1 MNITYTAIVST
12 AVLFLLFTSSVSMAD
27 AIDKT
32 AMDMP
37 AMDDSMAMMMKLEP
51 MMVNINTATSEEM
64 FEALKG
70 VGPMIAGA
78 IIKHR
83 EANGRFFIN
92 HKMAGL
98 TGTNGLAILLN
109 YTSTHEDLGKLG

>member
-1 MNITYTAIVST
+1 MNITYKTIVST

-27 AIDKT
+27 AMDKP

-64 FEALKG
+64 SEALKG

-83 EANGRFFIN
+83 EANGPFASAEDIMMVKGVGDVTFQANIE
-92 HKMAGL
+92 
-98 TGTNGLAILLN
+98 AIVV
-109 YTSTHEDLGKLG
+109 E

>member
-1 MNITYTAIVST
+1 MNITYKTIVST

-27 AIDKT
+27 AMDKP

-64 FEALKG
+64 SEALKG

-83 EANGRFFIN
+83 EANGPFASAEDIMMVKGVGDVTFQAN
-92 HKMAGL
+92 KE
-98 TGTNGLAILLN
+98 AIVV
-109 YTSTHEDLGKLG
+109 E

>member
-1 MNITYTAIVST
+1 MNITYKTIVST

-27 AIDKT
+27 AMDKP

-64 FEALKG
+64 SEALKG

-83 EANGRFFIN
+83 EANGPFASAEDIMMVKGVGYVAFQAN
-92 HKMAGL
+92 KE
-98 TGTNGLAILLN
+98 AIVV
-109 YTSTHEDLGKLG
+109 E

>member
-1 MNITYTAIVST
+1 MDITYKTIVST
-12 AVLFLLFTSSVSMAD
+12 AVLFLLFTLSVSMAD
-27 AIDKT
+27 AMVKP

-37 AMDDSMAMMMKLEP
+37 AVDDSMAMMMKLEP

-64 FEALKG
+64 SEALKG

-83 EANGRFFIN
+83 EANGPFASAEDIMMVKGVREVTFQAN
-92 HKMAGL
+92 KE
-98 TGTNGLAILLN
+98 AIVV
-109 YTSTHEDLGKLG
+109 E

>member
-1 MNITYTAIVST
+1 MNITYKTIVST

-27 AIDKT
+27 AMDKP

-51 MMVNINTATSEEM
+51 MMVNIYTATSEEM
-64 FEALKG
+64 SEALKG

-83 EANGRFFIN
+83 EANGPFASAEDIMMVKGVGDVTFQAN
-92 HKMAGL
+92 KE
-98 TGTNGLAILLN
+98 AIVV
-109 YTSTHEDLGKLG
+109 E

>member
-1 MNITYTAIVST
+1 MNITYKTIVST
-12 AVLFLLFTSSVSMAD
+12 AVLFLMFTSSVSMAD
-27 AIDKT
+27 AMDKP

-64 FEALKG
+64 SEALKG

-83 EANGRFFIN
+83 EANGPFASAEDIMMVKGVGDVTFQAN
-92 HKMAGL
+92 KE
-98 TGTNGLAILLN
+98 AIVV
-109 YTSTHEDLGKLG
+109 E

>member
-1 MNITYTAIVST
+1 MNITYKTIVST

-27 AIDKT
+27 AMDKP

-51 MMVNINTATSEEM
+51 
-64 FEALKG
+64 FFYK
-70 VGPMIAGA
+70 PQ
-78 IIKHR
+78 
-83 EANGRFFIN
+83 NGS
-92 HKMAGL
+92 H

-109 YTSTHEDLGKLG
+109 YAFTHKDLGKLG

>member
-1 MNITYTAIVST
+1 MNITYKTIVST

-27 AIDKT
+27 AMDKPAT
-32 AMDMP
+32 DMP

-64 FEALKG
+64 SEALKG

-83 EANGRFFIN
+83 EANGPFASAEDIMMVKGVGDVTFQAN
-92 HKMAGL
+92 KE
-98 TGTNGLAILLN
+98 AIVV
-109 YTSTHEDLGKLG
+109 E

>member
-1 MNITYTAIVST
+1 MNITYKTIVST

-27 AIDKT
+27 AMDKPAMDKP

-64 FEALKG
+64 SEALKG

-83 EANGRFFIN
+83 EANGPFASAEDIMMV
-92 HKMAGL
+92 KGL
-98 TGTNGLAILLN
+98 GDVTFQANKEAIVV
-109 YTSTHEDLGKLG
+109 E

>member
-1 MNITYTAIVST
+1 MNITYKTIVST

-27 AIDKT
+27 AMDKP

-51 MMVNINTATSEEM
+51 MMVNINTAISEEM
-64 FEALKG
+64 SEALKG

-83 EANGRFFIN
+83 EANGPFASAEDIMMVKGVGDVTFQAN
-92 HKMAGL
+92 KE
-98 TGTNGLAILLN
+98 AIVV
-109 YTSTHEDLGKLG
+109 E

>member
-1 MNITYTAIVST
+1 MNITYKTIVST

-27 AIDKT
+27 AMDKPG
-32 AMDMP
+32 MDMP

-64 FEALKG
+64 SEALKG

-83 EANGRFFIN
+83 EANGPFASAEDIMMVKGVGDVTFQAN
-92 HKMAGL
+92 KE
-98 TGTNGLAILLN
+98 AIVV
-109 YTSTHEDLGKLG
+109 E

>member
-64 FEALKG
+64 SEALKG

-83 EANGRFFIN
+83 EANGPFASAEDIMMVKGVGDVTFQAN
-92 HKMAGL
+92 KE
-98 TGTNGLAILLN
+98 AIVV
-109 YTSTHEDLGKLG
+109 E

>member
-1 MNITYTAIVST
+1 MNITSKTIVST

-27 AIDKT
+27 AMDKP

-64 FEALKG
+64 SEALKG

-83 EANGRFFIN
+83 EANGPFASAEDI
-92 HKMAGL
+92 MMV
-98 TGTNGLAILLN
+98 NGVGDVTFQANKEAIVV
-109 YTSTHEDLGKLG
+109 E

>member
-1 MNITYTAIVST
+1 MNITYKTIVST
-12 AVLFLLFTSSVSMAD
+12 AVLFLLLTSSVSMAD
-27 AIDKT
+27 AMDKP

-64 FEALKG
+64 SEALKG

-83 EANGRFFIN
+83 EANGPFASAEDIMMVKGVGDVTFQAN
-92 HKMAGL
+92 KE
-98 TGTNGLAILLN
+98 AIVV
-109 YTSTHEDLGKLG
+109 E

>member
-1 MNITYTAIVST
+1 MNITYKTIVST

-27 AIDKT
+27 AMDKP
-32 AMDMP
+32 AIDMP

-64 FEALKG
+64 SEALKG

-83 EANGRFFIN
+83 EANGPFASAEDIMMVKGVGDVTFQAN
-92 HKMAGL
+92 KE
-98 TGTNGLAILLN
+98 AIVV
-109 YTSTHEDLGKLG
+109 E

>member
-1 MNITYTAIVST
+1 MNITYKTIVST

-27 AIDKT
+27 AMDKP

-37 AMDDSMAMMMKLEP
+37 AMDDPMAMMMKLEP

-64 FEALKG
+64 SEALKG

-83 EANGRFFIN
+83 EANGPFASAEDIMMVKGVGDVTFQAN
-92 HKMAGL
+92 KE
-98 TGTNGLAILLN
+98 AIVV
-109 YTSTHEDLGKLG
+109 E

>member
-1 MNITYTAIVST
+1 MNINYKTLVST

-27 AIDKT
+27 TMDNS

-64 FEALKG
+64 SEALKG
-70 VGPMIAGA
+70 V
-78 IIKHR
+78 
-83 EANGRFFIN
+83 
-92 HKMAGL
+92 
-98 TGTNGLAILLN
+98 
-109 YTSTHEDLGKLG
+109 

>member
-1 MNITYTAIVST
+1 MNITYKTIVST

-27 AIDKT
+27 AMDKP

-51 MMVNINTATSEEM
+51 MMVNINTATSE
-64 FEALKG
+64 ALKG

-83 EANGRFFIN
+83 EANGPFASAEDIMMVKGVGDVTFQAN
-92 HKMAGL
+92 KE
-98 TGTNGLAILLN
+98 AIVV
-109 YTSTHEDLGKLG
+109 E

>member
-1 MNITYTAIVST
+1 MNITYKTIVST

-27 AIDKT
+27 AMDKP

-64 FEALKG
+64 SEALKG

-83 EANGRFFIN
+83 EANGPFASADDIMMVKGVGDVTFQAN
-92 HKMAGL
+92 KE
-98 TGTNGLAILLN
+98 AIVVQ
-109 YTSTHEDLGKLG
+109 K

>member
-1 MNITYTAIVST
+1 MNITYKTIVST

-27 AIDKT
+27 AMDKPAMDKP

-51 MMVNINTATSEEM
+51 
-64 FEALKG
+64 FFYK
-70 VGPMIAGA
+70 PQ
-78 IIKHR
+78 
-83 EANGRFFIN
+83 NGS
-92 HKMAGL
+92 H

-109 YTSTHEDLGKLG
+109 YTFTHKDLGKLG

>member
-1 MNITYTAIVST
+1 MNITYKTIVST

-27 AIDKT
+27 AMDKP

-37 AMDDSMAMMMKLEP
+37 AMDDSMAMLMKLEP

-64 FEALKG
+64 SEALKG

-83 EANGRFFIN
+83 EANGPFASAEDIMMVKGVGDVTFQAN
-92 HKMAGL
+92 KE
-98 TGTNGLAILLN
+98 AIVV
-109 YTSTHEDLGKLG
+109 E

>member
-1 MNITYTAIVST
+1 
-12 AVLFLLFTSSVSMAD
+12 MAD
-27 AIDKT
+27 AMDKP

-64 FEALKG
+64 SEALKG

-83 EANGRFFIN
+83 EANGPFASAEDIMMVKGVGDVTFQAN
-92 HKMAGL
+92 KE
-98 TGTNGLAILLN
+98 AIVV
-109 YTSTHEDLGKLG
+109 E

>member
-1 MNITYTAIVST
+1 MNITYKTIVST

-27 AIDKT
+27 AMDKP

-64 FEALKG
+64 SEALKG

-83 EANGRFFIN
+83 EANGPFASAEDIMMVKGVGDATFQAN
-92 HKMAGL
+92 KE
-98 TGTNGLAILLN
+98 AIVV
-109 YTSTHEDLGKLG
+109 E

>member
-1 MNITYTAIVST
+1 MNITYKTIVST

-27 AIDKT
+27 AMDKP

-64 FEALKG
+64 SEALKG

-83 EANGRFFIN
+83 EANGPFASAEDIMMVKGVGDVTFQAN
-92 HKMAGL
+92 KE
-98 TGTNGLAILLN
+98 AIVD
-109 YTSTHEDLGKLG
+109 E

>member
-1 MNITYTAIVST
+1 MNITYKTIVST

-27 AIDKT
+27 AMDKP

-51 MMVNINTATSEEM
+51 
-64 FEALKG
+64 FFYK
-70 VGPMIAGA
+70 PQ
-78 IIKHR
+78 
-83 EANGRFFIN
+83 NGS
-92 HKMAGL
+92 H

-109 YTSTHEDLGKLG
+109 YTFTHKDLGKLG

>member
-1 MNITYTAIVST
+1 MNITYKTIVST

-27 AIDKT
+27 AMDKP

-64 FEALKG
+64 SEALKG

-83 EANGRFFIN
+83 EANGPFASAEDIMMVKGVGDVAFQAN
-92 HKMAGL
+92 KE
-98 TGTNGLAILLN
+98 AIVV
-109 YTSTHEDLGKLG
+109 E

>member
-1 MNITYTAIVST
+1 MNITYKTIVST

-27 AIDKT
+27 AMDKP

-37 AMDDSMAMMMKLEP
+37 AMDDSMAMMMNLEP

-64 FEALKG
+64 SEALKG

-83 EANGRFFIN
+83 EANGPFASAEDIMMVKGVGDVTFQAN
-92 HKMAGL
+92 KE
-98 TGTNGLAILLN
+98 AIVV
-109 YTSTHEDLGKLG
+109 E